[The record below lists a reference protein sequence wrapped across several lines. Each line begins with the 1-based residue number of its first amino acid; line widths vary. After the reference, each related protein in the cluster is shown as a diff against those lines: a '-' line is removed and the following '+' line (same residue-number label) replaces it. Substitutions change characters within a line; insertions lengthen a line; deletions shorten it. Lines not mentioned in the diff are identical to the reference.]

1 MAQSDHPHSRKPHQT
16 SNAPRFARLELCFAS
31 LPWGLME
38 NIIILNI
45 HILVY
50 LGHGPG
56 GENSPHDEVATDANH
71 SADAIPEVPVQQPNV
86 PPEGLAVNNKVPSR
100 DEFKVEVV
108 SNDPVDRGAENAVKS
123 NIDQVD

>member
-1 MAQSDHPHSRKPHQT
+1 
-16 SNAPRFARLELCFAS
+16 
-31 LPWGLME
+31 ME

-86 PPEGLAVNNKVPSR
+86 PPEGLAVNNKVPSL
-100 DEFKVEVV
+100 DEFV
-108 SNDPVDRGAENAVKS
+108 
-123 NIDQVD
+123 NIGQIVFGNVYCLLLIL